1 MNAFDAIAL
10 VAEEKIR
17 EAERNG
23 AFENL
28 PGAGKPLRL
37 EDDSHIAPEL
47 RMAYTI
53 LKNSGHLEPETGPRV
68 PGVPTTRLRLAE
80 EEGHAHNRL
89 TRFNVRMGRLRRAQG
104 KNPAGLLQAGFEQT
118 PYLER
123 LLEKLSG

>member
-17 EAERNG
+17 DAERNG

-53 LKNSGHLEPETGPRV
+53 LKNSGHLEPEAGPRV

-89 TRFNVRMGRLRRAQG
+89 TRFNVRMGRLRRDQG
-104 KNPAGLLQAGFEQT
+104 KNSAGLLQAGFEQT

>member
-28 PGAGKPLRL
+28 SGAGRPLRL

-53 LKNSGHLEPETGPRV
+53 LKNSGHLEPDAGSRV
-68 PGVPTTRLRLAE
+68 PGVPATRLRLAE

-89 TRFNVRMGRLRRAQG
+89 TRFNVRMGRLRRTQG
-104 KNPAGLLQAGFEQT
+104 RNSAGLLQAGFEQT
-118 PYLER
+118 PYLDR